1 MRVAARPALDEPIC
15 MHNSARTQLLLLMLL
30 VPTMTHAQST
40 AEPRALPAVDL
51 DRYAGTWYEIARI
64 PNRFQ
69 NDCVGAAT
77 ATYGLRDD
85 GRIDVIN
92 RCLEDDGEV
101 NEIEGIAR
109 LDKKGGAR
117 LEVSFFSILGWRPIW
132 GDYWILDLGEE
143 YETSVVGEGSRK
155 YGWVLS
161 RTPTVS
167 DGRLAE
173 LMDALR
179 DQGYDPEKFDIVQG
193 TGLGSPDRATGA

>member
-1 MRVAARPALDEPIC
+1 MNI
-15 MHNSARTQLLLLMLL
+15 SARTSLLLLMLL
-30 VPTMTHAQST
+30 MPTMTHAQST
-40 AEPRALPAVDL
+40 EEPRALPAVDL
-51 DRYAGTWYEIARI
+51 ERYAGTWYEIARI

-109 LDKKGGAR
+109 LDKKGEAR

-167 DGRLAE
+167 DERLAE

>member
-1 MRVAARPALDEPIC
+1 MNTLKSTPFLA
-15 MHNSARTQLLLLMLL
+15 LMLL
-30 VPTMTHAQST
+30 VPTMTHAQSSD
-40 AEPRALPAVDL
+40 EPQPIAAVDL
-51 DRYAGTWYEIARI
+51 EQYAGTWYEIARI

-92 RCLEDDGEV
+92 RCLEDDGKV

-167 DGRLAE
+167 DERLAE

-193 TGLGSPDRATGA
+193 TGLGAPDRATGA

>member
-1 MRVAARPALDEPIC
+1 
-15 MHNSARTQLLLLMLL
+15 MHISARTRLFILLLL

-40 AEPRALPAVDL
+40 GEPLPLPDVDL
-51 DRYAGTWYEIARI
+51 ERYAGTWYEIARI

-92 RCLEDDGEV
+92 RCLEEDGKI

-161 RTPTVS
+161 RTPTVT
-167 DGRLAE
+167 DERLAE
-173 LMDALR
+173 LMDVLGA
-179 DQGYDPEKFDIVQG
+179 QGYDPAVFDVVQG
-193 TGLGSPDRATGA
+193 TGLGAPDRVGD